1 MNCTIFRLTGP
12 ITTFEKESQII
23 NGTMSPEPITPMPR
37 RVPIQL
43 PVDSFD
49 RDDPFI
55 QAYVDHLTRDIGTA
69 ADPATKATRVGHY
82 YLALMHVLNALDVHD
97 IRRAPHLI
105 LRLRSTDYEVCA
117 TKWTHTTLMKTDS
130 AAHPTLGYA

>member
-1 MNCTIFRLTGP
+1 M
-12 ITTFEKESQII
+12 ESW
-23 NGTMSPEPITPMPR
+23 SPEPITPMPR

-69 ADPATKATRVGHY
+69 ADPATTATRVGRY
-82 YLALMHVLNALDVHD
+82 YLALMHVLNVLGIHD

-117 TKWTHTTLMKTDS
+117 LSGHIRR
-130 AAHPTLGYA
+130 